1 MENIMRRVIISPRF
15 YSSVLSF
22 GGSMVGDSKIWVKLG
37 NNIVA
42 SLMYEETIL
51 GYWYNVTIVD
61 NNSNPV
67 ANKQIKCVTN
77 GQSYTTNSSGQIPET
92 IESQESSLKFT
103 WSSTT
108 TNAAINGLLY
118 AKTRTNNYTG
128 TVNGSP
134 NITVNTATSTTVSY
148 QYTNY
153 YVNMTPSLGATIK
166 IGSYDYIIAHI
177 DNSNVYVALKSYS
190 AVAGM
195 LYYTNYERIP
205 ILYSESNLKTECEQW
220 WNSCVSMQWRNVMGR
235 ISFSETNAEG
245 GTTNYSV
252 NCTAPPYSLIRNWDY
267 FNTAQANRV
276 YSNKDYWLA
285 GNTIGGNYVGRVR
298 ADGDINGSTTGA
310 SDRH

>member
-1 MENIMRRVIISPRF
+1 
-15 YSSVLSF
+15 
-22 GGSMVGDSKIWVKLG
+22 
-37 NNIVA
+37 
-42 SLMYEETIL
+42 MYEETIL

-103 WSSTT
+103 WSST
-108 TNAAINGLLY
+108 AANTAITGLLY
-118 AKTRTNNYTG
+118 AKKRTNNYTG

-134 NITVNTATSTTVSY
+134 NTTVNTSTSTTVSY

-177 DNSNVYVALKSYS
+177 DDSNVYVALKSYS

-205 ILYSESNLKTECEQW
+205 ILYSDSNLKSKCEQW
-220 WNSCVSMQWRNVMGR
+220 WSSNVPTQWKNVMGM
-235 ISFSETNAEG
+235 ISFSETGAG
-245 GTTNYSV
+245 GDTPTYGAR
-252 NCTAPPYSLIRNWDY
+252 CTAPPASLIRTWDY
-267 FNTAQANRV
+267 FEAAQANRV

-285 GNTIGGNYVGRVR
+285 GNTGSGKYVGRVR

-310 SDRH
+310 YTTRYAVRPALNIKRSCFKDKI